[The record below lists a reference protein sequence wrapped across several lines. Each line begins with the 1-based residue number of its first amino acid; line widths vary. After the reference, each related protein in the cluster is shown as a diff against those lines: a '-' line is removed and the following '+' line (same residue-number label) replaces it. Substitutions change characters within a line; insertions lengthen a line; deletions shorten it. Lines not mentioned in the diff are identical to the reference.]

1 MDIKQMFSFR
11 NSVPLPTVIS
21 SENGIYHINSRGN
34 KATPDAFCLAINRC
48 TEGLHE

>member
-1 MDIKQMFSFR
+1 MDIKQMFSFG

-34 KATPDAFCLAINRC
+34 KATPDAFCLAINRR
-48 TEGLHE
+48 TEGSHE